1 MYIFYQEKD
10 KLGGLYAERSTK
22 DLLALRQ
29 TNETGKERQGIC
41 HCQPQQL
48 KNLCDPESA
57 DYSNYKPNKRQHPQG
72 HFMQLRQI
80 YTDKEANT
88 VVVALV
94 EWIFSLLL

>member
-10 KLGGLYAERSTK
+10 KLGGLYAECSTK

-29 TNETGKERQGIC
+29 INETGKERQGIC

-57 DYSNYKPNKRQHPQG
+57 DYSNYKPNKR
-72 HFMQLRQI
+72 
-80 YTDKEANT
+80 
-88 VVVALV
+88 
-94 EWIFSLLL
+94 